1 MANIRAKDILELT
14 PDASRVQLM
23 SEWATELYDCHP
35 FILRPPPTRPEA
47 ERKSIGVDS
56 VLCDTCRVSLEYIA
70 YILERYKQD
79 EDDRG
84 DLHDASVITH
94 HRDLNSLRMRA
105 HCHIC
110 NWLVRYV
117 GLPHFYE
124 KDGEGEAKDVVFA
137 NTQIELCWDPGF
149 AVDKKEEDFGRPR
162 LYFAQFD
169 PRQERTS
176 ANYDTIMRLQIWP
189 SLETANLL
197 VENIQ
202 TSSDRL
208 GDDRQGQT
216 LCSTPSPCE
225 QDIDGKA
232 ENGQHRASVPLESGS
247 HEEDLRDWSGRES
260 NASREDP
267 TPRVER
273 SGHHGENNEQSR
285 SQTSSASLE
294 SGNQESDLD
303 DHSDRNSRAS
313 GTESNSGDGGFE
325 HDSDGDDHSGH
336 QSPAESFASEESD
349 NGEYWRCGFTGSFDS
364 RNMAVNWLS
373 RCQKNQDGM
382 HNACNESDDTWL
394 PTRLLDVRHALRYN
408 RVRLVTPLKTEDA
421 FETDRSYITLSHCW
435 GAWGSKELPV
445 LSTKNEDERHR
456 IGIELEEL
464 PQTFCDAIYVAAW
477 FQGTDTAAFQDPWS
491 RTDCFDSEMA
501 VDRFS
506 LHYPG

>member
-1 MANIRAKDILELT
+1 
-14 PDASRVQLM
+14 M

-124 KDGEGEAKDVVFA
+124 KDGEGEAEDVVFA

-176 ANYDTIMRLQIWP
+176 ANYNSIMRLQIWP

-202 TSSDRL
+202 TSSDCQE
-208 GDDRQGQT
+208 DDRQSQT
-216 LCSTPSPCE
+216 SCSTPSPCE
-225 QDIDGKA
+225 RDTEGKA
-232 ENGQHRASVPLESGS
+232 EGGQHRDDVPPESGS
-247 HEEDLRDWSGRES
+247 HEEDLRDRSGRES
-260 NASREDP
+260 NASREIP
-267 TPRVER
+267 TPPGER
-273 SGHHGENNEQSR
+273 SRHHGEKNEQSR

-294 SGNQESDLD
+294 SGSQESDLNDHSDHDSRSQESDPEDHSDHNSRTLGTESISGDTGSEHNSDED
-303 DHSDRNSRAS
+303 DHSS
-313 GTESNSGDGGFE
+313 
-325 HDSDGDDHSGH
+325 H
-336 QSPAESFASEESD
+336 QSPPESSASEEPDDS
-349 NGEYWRCGFTGSFDS
+349 GFWKCGFTGSFDS
-364 RNMAVNWLS
+364 RRMAVNWLS
-373 RCQKNQDGM
+373 RCRENQDGM
-382 HNACNESDDTWL
+382 HDACNETDDTWL
-394 PTRLLDVRHALRYN
+394 PTRLIDVGYALRYD
-408 RVRLVTPLKTEDA
+408 RVRLVTPLKTEGA

-435 GAWGSKELPV
+435 GAWGSREIPV

-456 IGIELEEL
+456 IGIDLKEL
-464 PQTFCDAIYVAAW
+464 PQTFCHSIYVAAW
-477 FQGTDTAAFQDPWS
+477 FRGTHIVAFQVPWS
-491 RTDCFDSEMA
+491 
-501 VDRFS
+501 VN
-506 LHYPG
+506 